1 MNRDYVDDDGAE
13 EVSRPERVHDAMH
26 RVLPATTKSAAVDE
40 SDPAAEELDD
50 ELQQTTRA
58 VVKPQELYIDVHA
71 DRPNT
76 APLSPPPP
84 PRDVYLNASLQLLH
98 QQSDMRQ
105 RLRGLWFLAQRL
117 RWDNHMDAHAMEHLR
132 ADLLT
137 TMKSLGIEKQDG
149 DRVRKTG
156 HLVLLEPSVRSGPPP
171 RVYCTLFEDESKL
184 ELVLPRAPTT
194 PTSSSSFR
202 DSFTSL
208 SKLSSSLAWLLHD
221 DPDDH
226 DCLRI
231 PLYGAQVH
239 ATSAEAMEF
248 RLDVLHKTSDAIAT
262 RSFYLR
268 AETDEEYIGW
278 MVALEAVARYDLFQ
292 LQASMRRISDPQDY
306 VCVLRSFCP
315 ISVPLTWQRHR
326 IARDEKQSGL
336 TRRDSKNMPML
347 QVLKD
352 IERDTYVVDG
362 MRLSTADGIHHV
374 ITHLLTRVMAY
385 LHEHDDTMPSV
396 ASPAAR
402 MAKSTEAKALS
413 FVERVLRGST
423 RTQSGGDIYDAISIL
438 CANTHVVV
446 CPVSADASPVTL
458 TVDGTDDSVL
468 TIHASVQMAF
478 RIMAPDAAGD
488 WARLHGALTRSFTY
502 GGIAQPGVVTIEML
516 DE

>member
-1 MNRDYVDDDGAE
+1 MSRNYVDDDGATE
-13 EVSRPERVHDAMH
+13 LSRPERANDAMD
-26 RVLPATTKSAAVDE
+26 LAPATIKSTAVDE
-40 SDPAAEELDD
+40 SDPAGDALDD
-50 ELQQTTRA
+50 ELEQATRA
-58 VVKPQELYIDVHA
+58 AVKLQELYIDIHA
-71 DRPNT
+71 GRP
-76 APLSPPPP
+76 ALVPPPP

-105 RLRGLWFLAQRL
+105 RIRGLWFLAQRL

-132 ADLLT
+132 ADLVQ

-156 HLVLLEPSVRSGPPP
+156 HLVLLEPSVRAGPPP
-171 RVYCTLFEDESKL
+171 RVYCTLYEDESKL
-184 ELVLPRAPTT
+184 ELVLPRVSTT
-194 PTSSSSFR
+194 PSGSSSLR

-221 DPDDH
+221 DPDDP
-226 DCLRI
+226 DCLHV

-239 ATSAEAMEF
+239 ATSAEALEF
-248 RLDVLHKTSDAIAT
+248 RLDVLHRSSTSDAIAT

-268 AETDEEYIGW
+268 AETDDEYIGW
-278 MVALEAVARYDLFQ
+278 MVALEAIARYDLFQ

-315 ISVPLTWQRHR
+315 ISVPLAWQRHR

-352 IERDTYVVDG
+352 VERDTYVVDG
-362 MRLSTADGIHHV
+362 RPLSTADGIHHV
-374 ITHLLTRVMAY
+374 ISHLLTRIMAF
-385 LHEHDDTMPSV
+385 LHADDDSMPSV

-438 CANTHVVV
+438 CANAHVVV

-458 TVDGTDDSVL
+458 TVDVTNVL
-468 TIHASVQMAF
+468 TVHASVQMAF
-478 RIMAPDAAGD
+478 RVMAPDATGD

-502 GGIAQPGVVTIEML
+502 GGIAQPGVVTIEMQ
-516 DE
+516 D